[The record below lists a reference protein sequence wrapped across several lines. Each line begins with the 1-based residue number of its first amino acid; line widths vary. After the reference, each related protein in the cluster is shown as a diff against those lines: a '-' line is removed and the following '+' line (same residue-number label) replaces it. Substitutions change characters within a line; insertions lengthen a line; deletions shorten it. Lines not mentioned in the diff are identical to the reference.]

1 MVHMNVKEFSS
12 RNLSICFPVTNA
24 MVCITQTRSHTQ
36 VSNHSNNIGT
46 EYMYICKNERS
57 YEKIPYLHVPQV
69 NCETKIC
76 VWSQTHLSV
85 HRTCLQNIEFSPCFH
100 HGSLFII
107 TFLFVSLIKN
117 IILAS
122 LTLQSL
128 FLQCHWQISPLSLSA
143 LKEKQEEC
151 CCYMFPEVPH
161 CLSLTRKQRILKM
174 NRLMLEEN

>member
-76 VWSQTHLSV
+76 VWSQTHRV
-85 HRTCLQNIEFSPCFH
+85 CIEHAFKILNFH
-100 HGSLFII
+100 HVSIMALFSSSLFS
-107 TFLFVSLIKN
+107 LSPLIKN

-128 FLQCHWQISPLSLSA
+128 FLQCHWQISSLSLSA

-161 CLSLTRKQRILKM
+161 CLCLTRKQWILKM